1 MSDDDGNDAT
11 DNDLFL
17 QLLLTDPQIAR
28 LTPELIGEALE
39 GFALPSLKDTAWI
52 ARAVQAAVTVGNMS
66 NDGKPDRKGNA
77 KVRKELAGLAK
88 RASDLWFAL
97 STRSGQADSALW
109 SFAFENWLGDRD
121 IEEAALMGETTQLK
135 VFSDAIQRLEL
146 LPAILAG
153 AANHIGN
160 QTQSGPWRAG
170 ERMNRRIELAMC
182 LSPVFQS
189 AFGRKATPTNDGP
202 LYGPWGDFFQRIM
215 AAAFSEQATPN
226 LETVLKEARSRSLK
240 SPVLFAAGIMPD

>member
-1 MSDDDGNDAT
+1 MSDERADDD
-11 DNDLFL
+11 DFFL
-17 QLLLTDPQIAR
+17 QVMLTDPRVAR
-28 LTPELIGEALE
+28 ITPEVVGEALN
-39 GFALPSLKDTAWI
+39 GFALAPLKDMAWI

-66 NDGKPDRKGNA
+66 NDGEPDRKGNA
-77 KVRKELAGLAK
+77 EVRDELAELAK
-88 RASDLWFAL
+88 RASDLCFAL

-135 VFSDAIQRLEL
+135 VFSDAVQRLDL

-182 LSPVFQS
+182 LSPVFES
-189 AFGRKATPTNDGP
+189 AFGATATPLNGALT
-202 LYGPWGDFFQRIM
+202 YGPWGDFFQRIM
-215 AAAFSEQATPN
+215 AAAFNEQATPN
-226 LETVLKEARSRSLK
+226 LETVLKVARRRLLK
-240 SPVLFAAGIMPD
+240 SPVLFASGIMPN